1 MEPKKDIEKLLFNFK
16 IAYIYSFIAGILVA
30 VSINLFTSVLLMEL
44 SSFRVKLMWLALF
57 ILISSFTAFSISII
71 LEFARNEWQSA
82 GSPNDEI
89 VIREDFI
96 EKGKRKKF
104 LWICLVLTFL
114 IPSSYLIIIF

>member
-30 VSINLFTSVLLMEL
+30 VSINLFTSALLMEL
-44 SSFRVKLMWLALF
+44 SSFRVKLMWLAFF

-71 LEFARNEWQSA
+71 LELARNEWQSA

-96 EKGKRKKF
+96 EKGKRKKL
-104 LWICLVLTFL
+104 LWIFLALIFL
-114 IPSSYLIIIF
+114 IPSISFIIIF